1 MPDLFAIT
9 YLNDQAEAFP
19 NFNEKK
25 MLQKLIKE
33 RLRVSVSWHPVRKAI
48 QGKLESENFVTPL

>member
-19 NFNEKK
+19 NFNGKK

-33 RLRVSVSWHPVRKAI
+33 RLYVFPCLDIPFVKRSR
-48 QGKLESENFVTPL
+48 ENSRAKIS